1 MERRYIA
8 FISYRHLPLDMAT
21 AKKLHKR
28 IEHYVV
34 PKDLRKDGR
43 KKPGY
48 VFRDM
53 DELPIS
59 SDLNANIEQALDNSE
74 FLIVICT
81 PETLKSKWVLGEVS
95 YFLQHHPR
103 ERVLAV
109 LADGTPDTSF
119 PPQLTVKHTPEGDIP
134 NQIEPLAANIVA
146 DNPVKRARLFR
157 TESLRILAALIG
169 CPYDALYRREMR
181 YQRRRIITAAA
192 AVMAVAGIFIGMLLN
207 RNAEIRAQLRQTQ
220 INESLAFASLSEKA
234 YEEGDYRSA
243 LSFALRALPGETER
257 PYVAQA
263 EAALSDALK
272 PYVNGKLSYIQS
284 IHQET
289 DTVATTLSGDGKKLA
304 ALDAAGTV
312 HVYRCGTGEELW
324 AAGTDGAA
332 GLLWLDQL
340 PAVLVTGFGG
350 TSVYDAE
357 SGALLWEKKGILS
370 PDLPAL
376 SKDGQIA
383 LTTAYFSPEAA
394 DGEAFSLLDTRTGET
409 LLSFRLA
416 DAPARLCVA
425 AAISDDF
432 EWAALLLQRNG
443 EDLADLLLCSL
454 KDGSVSTVLTDLHTS
469 LWSTACRLAFTQ
481 QGDLAL
487 VCDDMEGESAFRLF
501 SRKDDWKLRAETPL
515 ETEKIAQVVNHTLT
529 SNPSVDVFTCWD
541 QLAVVGSKHM
551 LHMVSLETGELCWSK
566 TLRGTIL
573 SAVSY
578 ENSCLA
584 LSLSDGTVTFCT
596 DTGVL
601 TYTQGI
607 YSFEGDFP
615 TFLAGG
621 SGDSYPESTFLF
633 VPDEERS
640 VIDVIRFR
648 YPEWMIPVAA
658 FSGDVSHVS
667 LVSSPDGRLTACVGY
682 NTVDAPV
689 EWVLLD
695 TAEGNSSETRSV
707 PENSGWENPAVLQ
720 LSNDGE
726 LTAADDASSE
736 GKATLFRSS
745 GEELLFSL
753 EEDGTVSV
761 LRTADG
767 TLLYSAKHT
776 GLNIQVMDGNTRM
789 YAAESKNGSRLL
801 LFFDSLSVP
810 EPQCIVLDTE
820 SWGCC
825 GVYSGPAA
833 YLPERD
839 SVLVSSLLDGVYLSP
854 FWNCSELMDMAQE
867 VLGAEEA

>member
-28 IEHYVV
+28 IEHYLI
-34 PKDLRKDGR
+34 PKDLRKEER

-59 SDLNANIEQALDNSE
+59 SDLNANIEQALDHSE

-181 YQRRRIITAAA
+181 YQRRRILAAA
-192 AVMAVAGIFIGMLLN
+192 AVVMTVAGIFIGMLLN
-207 RNAEIRAQLRQTQ
+207 RNSEIRAQLRKTQ
-220 INESLAFASLSEKA
+220 INESLAFSSLSEKA
-234 YEEGDYRSA
+234 YEEGDYRAA
-243 LSFALRALPGETER
+243 LSFALKALPREKER

-263 EAALSDALK
+263 EAALSKALN
-272 PYVNGKLSYIQS
+272 PYINGKLSYIQC

-289 DTVATTLSGDGKKLA
+289 DTVAAALSEDGEKLA

-312 HVYRCGTGEELW
+312 HIYRCVTGEELW
-324 AAGTDGAA
+324 ATKTDRAT
-332 GLLWLDQL
+332 GLVWLDQF
-340 PAVLVTGFGG
+340 PVVLVTGFGG
-350 TSVYDAE
+350 TAAFDAD
-357 SGALLWEKKGILS
+357 SGALLWENKDILS

-376 SKDGQIA
+376 AKERKIA
-383 LTTAYFSPEAA
+383 LKTAYFSPEAL
-394 DGEAFSLLDTRTGET
+394 DGETFSLLDTRTGES
-409 LLSFRLA
+409 LKSFRLA
-416 DAPARLCVA
+416 DTPARLCVA
-425 AAISDDF
+425 AALSDDQ
-432 EWAALLLQRNG
+432 EWSALLLQRNG

-454 KDGSVSTVLTDLHTS
+454 KNGSVSTVMTDLHAS
-469 LWSTACRLAFTQ
+469 LWSTAYRLAFTQ

-487 VCDDMEGESAFRLF
+487 VCDDMEEESVFRLF
-501 SRKDDWKLRAETPL
+501 SRKDDWKLSVETLL

-551 LHMVSLETGELCWSK
+551 LHMISLETGELCWSK
-566 TLRGTIL
+566 ALRGTIL

-578 ENSCLA
+578 GNSCLA
-584 LSLSDGTVTFCT
+584 LSLSDGTITFCT

-607 YSFEGDFP
+607 YSFEGGFP
-615 TFLAGG
+615 AFLAGG
-621 SGDSYPESTFLF
+621 SGESYPESTFLF

-640 VIDVIRFR
+640 VIDVICFR

-658 FSGDVSHVS
+658 FSGDVSHMS
-667 LVSSPDGRLTACVGY
+667 LFSSPDGRMTACVGY
-682 NTVDAPV
+682 NAIDVPV

-695 TAEGNSSETRSV
+695 TVEGSSSGIRSV

-720 LSNDGE
+720 LSNDGK
-726 LTAADDASSE
+726 LTGTGDVSSA
-736 GKATLFRSS
+736 GKATMIRRN
-745 GEELLFSL
+745 GEELLISL
-753 EEDGTVSV
+753 DEDGTVSV
-761 LRTADG
+761 LCTADG
-767 TLLYSAKHT
+767 TLLYSAKHA
-776 GLNIQVMDGNTRM
+776 GLTIQIMEGNTRV
-789 YAAESKNGSRLL
+789 YAAESKDSSRLL
-801 LFFDSLSVP
+801 LFFDSLSIQ
-810 EPQCIVLDTE
+810 EPRCIVLETE
-820 SWGCC
+820 SWNCC
-825 GVYSGPAA
+825 GAYNGPAA
-833 YLPERD
+833 YISERD
-839 SVLVSSLLDGVYLSP
+839 SVLVTSLLDGVYLSP
-854 FWNCSELMDMAQE
+854 FWSCSEMMDMARN
-867 VLGAEEA
+867 VVGS